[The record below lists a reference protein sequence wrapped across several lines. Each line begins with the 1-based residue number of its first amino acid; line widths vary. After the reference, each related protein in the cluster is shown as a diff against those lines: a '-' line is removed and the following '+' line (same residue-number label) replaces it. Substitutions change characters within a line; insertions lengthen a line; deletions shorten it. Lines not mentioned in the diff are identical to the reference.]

1 MQMFSFLRPYAKSIA
16 VALVLMTVELI
27 VELWHPMLMKTVINE
42 GILKRDLSAVLG
54 WGGLMVLVAL
64 IGFAAGITNSF
75 FSAHVSQHVGYDIRS
90 KLFLRIQSFSVSAF
104 NRFPTSTLITR
115 ITSDVNQ
122 LQNVVFMGLR
132 IMPRAP
138 LIMVG
143 ALIMALLIDVKI
155 AGVLLV
161 TVPVCVFVLI
171 WMMKRGFALFRAVQQ
186 QLDTTNGIVRENLI
200 GMRLIKAFVRHRKE
214 ISRFE
219 ASNRQLMDR
228 TSRALRL
235 IEMTIPMLLLLMN
248 ISILFI
254 LWFGN
259 WELGSN
265 RVNEGDVVAIVIY
278 TTRITATFGILSH
291 IIMSL
296 ARARASAGRIQEVLQ
311 AQDDGDG
318 AISMSDTMNGAVN
331 TSQSAPETAAGG
343 ETNPPLAAD
352 SAASAAS
359 IEFDAVTFRYPG
371 NAEPALY
378 GISFAVTPGETIAV
392 MGATGSGKSTLF
404 QLIPRLFEPE
414 AGTIYLDGKDIRSWP
429 LEELRSSIGMVPQE
443 VVLFTGTVADN
454 IRWGYNAATDEEII
468 EAAKHAQIHETILG
482 LSDGY
487 ETIVGQK
494 GVNLSGG
501 QKQRLSIARALVRKP
516 KLLLLDDST
525 SALDLKTEAKLL
537 LALKQYACT
546 TMIITQKVST
556 AIQSDSILLLDQGRI
571 LAQGSHAE
579 LLETSELYRRIVA
592 SQFGEKAVSSR

>member
-1 MQMFSFLRPYAKSIA
+1 MFSFLKPYTRSIA
-16 VALVLMTVELI
+16 IALSLMIVELI

-42 GILKRDLSAVLG
+42 GILERDLSAVLR
-54 WGGLMVLVAL
+54 WGGIMVLVAL
-64 IGFAAGITNSF
+64 VGFAAGIVNSF
-75 FSAHVSQHVGYDIRS
+75 YSAHVSQHVGYDIRS
-90 KLFLRIQSFSVSAF
+90 KLYLRIQSFSVAAF

-155 AGVLLV
+155 AGVLLL
-161 TVPVCVFVLI
+161 TVPTRVFVLV

-186 QLDTTNGIVRENLI
+186 QLDATNGIVRENLI
-200 GMRLIKAFVRHRKE
+200 GMRLIKAFVRYRKE
-214 ISRFE
+214 ISRF
-219 ASNRQLMDR
+219 ADSNRQLMDR
-228 TSRALRL
+228 TVQALRL

-248 ISILFI
+248 LGILFI
-254 LWFGN
+254 LWFGH
-259 WELGSN
+259 WELGAN
-265 RVNEGDVVAIVIY
+265 RVDEGSVVAIVIY

-291 IIMSL
+291 ILMSL
-296 ARARASAGRIQEVLQ
+296 ARARASAGRIQEVLE
-311 AQDDGDG
+311 AQDDGESGLGSSG
-318 AISMSDTMNGAVN
+318 AEFGGES
-331 TSQSAPETAAGG
+331 AAGQVD
-343 ETNPPLAAD
+343 EVAAVEERGSS
-352 SAASAAS
+352 SAREASAAS
-359 IEFDAVTFRYPG
+359 IEFDSVTFRYPG
-371 NAEPALY
+371 NAEPALHE
-378 GISFAVTPGETIAV
+378 ISFVVRPKQTVAV

-414 AGTIYLDGKDIRSWP
+414 AGVIYMDGKDIRTLP
-429 LEELRSSIGMVPQE
+429 TEELRGSIGMVPQE

-454 IRWGYNAATDEEII
+454 IRWGANDATDEEIV
-468 EAAKHAQIHETILG
+468 EAAKSAQIHETILG
-482 LSDGY
+482 LGEGY

-525 SALDLKTEAKLL
+525 SALDLKTEARLL
-537 LALKQYACT
+537 TALRQYPCT

-556 AIQSDSILLLDQGRI
+556 AMQADSILLLDQGRI

-579 LLETSELYRRIVA
+579 LLETSDLYRRIVA
-592 SQFGEKAVSSR
+592 SQFGEKAVSGR

>member
-1 MQMFSFLRPYAKSIA
+1 MFSFLKPYTRAIIIA
-16 VALVLMTVELI
+16 LILMIVELI

-42 GILKRDLSAVLG
+42 GILKHDLSAVLW

-64 IGFAAGITNSF
+64 VGFAAGIVNSF
-75 FSAHVSQHVGYDIRS
+75 FSAYVSQHVGYDIRS
-90 KLFLRIQSFSVSAF
+90 KLYLRIQSFSVAAF

-155 AGVLLV
+155 AGVLLIS
-161 TVPVCVFVLI
+161 VPACVFALI

-200 GMRLIKAFVRHRKE
+200 GMRLIKAFVRYRKE
-214 ISRFE
+214 ISRF
-219 ASNRQLMDR
+219 ADSNRQLMDR
-228 TSRALRL
+228 TARALRL

-265 RVNEGDVVAIVIY
+265 RVDEGDVVAIVIY

-291 IIMSL
+291 ILMSL

-311 AQDDGDG
+311 AQDDGEDG
-318 AISMSDTMNGAVN
+318 AVSIGMGLDAEKAGVEAV
-331 TSQSAPETAAGG
+331 TAEERKTQPARG
-343 ETNPPLAAD
+343 
-352 SAASAAS
+352 ASAAS
-359 IEFDAVTFRYPG
+359 LEFDSVTFRYPG
-371 NAEPALY
+371 NAEPALHD
-378 GISFAVTPGETIAV
+378 ISFAVKPGQTVAV

-414 AGTIYLDGKDIRSWP
+414 AGAIYVDGKDIRSWP
-429 LEELRSSIGMVPQE
+429 LEELRGSIGMVPQE
-443 VVLFTGTVADN
+443 VILFTGTVADN
-454 IRWGYNAATDEEII
+454 IRWGATDATDEEAV

-482 LSDGY
+482 LGEGY

-537 LALKQYACT
+537 AALKQYACT

-556 AIQSDSILLLDQGRI
+556 AVQSDSIILLDQGRI

-579 LLETSELYRRIVA
+579 LLEMSELYRRIVA
-592 SQFGEKAVSSR
+592 SQFGEKAVSGR

>member
-1 MQMFSFLRPYAKSIA
+1 MFTYLKPYTKSI
-16 VALVLMTVELI
+16 VIALALMIVELI

-42 GILKRDLSAVLG
+42 GILEKDLPAVLW
-54 WGGLMVLVAL
+54 WGGLMVFVAL
-64 IGFAAGITNSF
+64 VGFAAGITNSY
-75 FSAHVSQHVGYDIRS
+75 FSAYVSQHVGYDIRS
-90 KLFLRIQSFSVSAF
+90 KLYLRIQSFSVAAF

-155 AGVLLV
+155 AGVLLIS
-161 TVPVCVFVLI
+161 VPACVFVLI
-171 WMMKRGFALFRAVQQ
+171 WMMKRGFVLFRAVQQ

-200 GMRLIKAFVRHRKE
+200 GMRLIKAFVRYRKE
-214 ISRFE
+214 ISRF
-219 ASNRQLMDR
+219 ADSNKQLMDR
-228 TSRALRL
+228 TVQALRL

-248 ISILFI
+248 LSILFI

-265 RVNEGDVVAIVIY
+265 RVDEGSVVAIVIY

-291 IIMSL
+291 ILMSL

-311 AQDDGDG
+311 AQEAGEG
-318 AISMSDTMNGAVN
+318 EAFTLGVSNGSERGGRTVPEAAARGERSSLAV
-331 TSQSAPETAAGG
+331 PE
-343 ETNPPLAAD
+343 
-352 SAASAAS
+352 ASAS
-359 IEFDAVTFRYPG
+359 SLEFDAVTFRYPG
-371 NAEPALY
+371 NAEPSLQD
-378 GISFAVTPGETIAV
+378 ISFVVEPGQTVAV

-414 AGTIYLDGKDIRSWP
+414 AGTIYMDGKDIRSLP
-429 LEELRSSIGMVPQE
+429 LEELRRSIGMVPQE
-443 VVLFTGTVADN
+443 VMLFTGTVADN
-454 IRWGYNAATDEEII
+454 IRWGASDATDEEIV

-482 LSDGY
+482 LDEGY

-537 LALKQYACT
+537 MALRQYACT
-546 TMIITQKVST
+546 TLIITQKVST
-556 AIQSDSILLLDQGRI
+556 AVQSDSIILLDQGRI

-592 SQFGEKAVSSR
+592 SQFGEKAVSGR